1 MQTWSFL
8 TISDNRK
15 IDLLQENHFLKV
27 VQNMA
32 ILNAVIVPA
41 KVLKGGRHKV
51 RISVAHNGETRYI
64 VTDIT
69 IDSEK
74 EFKNGQVV
82 KRPDAAILNT
92 KLRGLLQQYQGAIDE
107 LAYTNGLTCPELVYQ
122 IKNAGNYKHR
132 TLESIFEE
140 YIQNSHA
147 KASTLRGYVCM
158 WHSIS
163 LHLSGKMLVEH
174 ITHGTILGLDKA
186 LREKGLKTATVRGY
200 LIFLMVLLNYA
211 KRCGY
216 VQYRVDP
223 FAGYELPKNEVR
235 QSWLTVEEVRKIRDF
250 KTNKSNLAKCRDIF
264 MLSYYLGGINMID
277 LLQINFNEQTEVLHY
292 VRQKTERLQKL
303 NKFVEFIIPDEA
315 KAIIERYKGKDGM
328 FMASNTQR
336 KGSYHKFF
344 DYNMP
349 KLAEAVGIKTLIYYS
364 ARKSFSQHA
373 FGLGISTSIID
384 FILGHRVDKGGT
396 SLYSYISVT
405 PDMASAAVR
414 KVLDN
419 LK

>member
-1 MQTWSFL
+1 
-8 TISDNRK
+8 
-15 IDLLQENHFLKV
+15 
-27 VQNMA
+27 MA

-82 KRPDAAILNT
+82 KRPDAAIMNT
-92 KLRGLLQQYQGAIDE
+92 KLRGLLQRYQSTIDE

-132 TLESIFEE
+132 TLESIYEE
-140 YIQNSHA
+140 YIKNSHA
-147 KASTLRGYVCM
+147 KESTLRGYVSV
-158 WHSIS
+158 WNTLS

-174 ITHGTILGLDKA
+174 ITHGTILGLDKF
-186 LREKGLKTATVRGY
+186 LRERVKPTTARNY
-200 LIFLMVLLNYA
+200 LVFLMVLLNYA

-223 FAGYELPKNEVR
+223 FAGYELPKMEVR
-235 QSWLTVEEVRKIRDF
+235 QSWLTTEEVRAIRDF
-250 KTNKSNLAKCRDIF
+250 KTDKPNLEKCRDIF
-264 MLSYYLGGINMID
+264 MLSYYLGGINMTD
-277 LLQINFNEQTEVLHY
+277 LLQINFNEQTDVLHY
-292 VRQKTERLQKL
+292 VRQKTERRPKM
-303 NKFVEFIIPDEA
+303 NKFVEFVIPDEA
-315 KAIIERYKGKDGM
+315 KEIIERYKGKDGM
-328 FMASNTQR
+328 LIATDRQR
-336 KGSYHKFF
+336 KEKYHKFF

-349 KLAEAVGIKTLIYYS
+349 RLAEAVGLKQLIYYS

-373 FGLGISTSIID
+373 FLLGISTSIID
-384 FILGHRVDKGGT
+384 FILGHRVDKGDT

-405 PDMASAAVR
+405 PDMASKAVR